1 MKIIRLFGSKYFLEF
16 LLVFISF
23 EVLFL
28 LILGF
33 NAKFLIESSVTL
45 VLLLILLKILSKR
58 RDVAISQ
65 IKNVITG
72 INKNEFVSPKEIIL
86 DESLSDLQ
94 TEIRNMYKKMR
105 SDIEYLK
112 KLERVRTEFLAN
124 VSHELRTPIF
134 TIQGYLETLL
144 NGAISDDKVN
154 LMFLNKAVRHT
165 ENLNHLL
172 NDLIDISMIESGEMK
187 MNFVHFK
194 IGEYLESLFREFVP
208 LAESRDLELKHNY
221 IRGDLEVY
229 GDKVKLKQVF
239 ANLIGNAIKY
249 TEKGTIEVNVEEREN
264 SVRIIVKDTGIGLA
278 EEDTTRIF
286 ERFYRT
292 DKARSREMGGTGL
305 GLAIAKH
312 IVEAHG
318 SRIKVRSELN
328 VGTEFFFK
336 LKK

>member
-16 LLVFISF
+16 LLIFVSF
-23 EVLFL
+23 EILFFF
-28 LILGF
+28 LIGF
-33 NAKFLIESSVTL
+33 NEKFHIASSVS
-45 VLLLILLKILSKR
+45 LLLLLFLLKILSTR
-58 RDVAISQ
+58 REQSINR

-72 INKNEFVSPKEIIL
+72 INKNEFSSPKEIIL

-144 NGAISDDKVN
+144 DGAINDDKVN
-154 LMFLNKAVRHT
+154 LTFLNKAVRHT

-187 MNFVHFK
+187 MNFVRFK
-194 IGEYLESLFREFVP
+194 IGEYLETILKEFTP
-208 LAESRDLELKHNY
+208 LAQNRDLELKHNY
-221 IRGDLEVY
+221 IRNDLEVY
-229 GDKVKLKQVF
+229 GDKAKLKQVF
-239 ANLIGNAIKY
+239 SNLIGNAIKY
-249 TEKGTIEVNVEEREN
+249 TEKGTIDVIVEEREN
-264 SVRIIVKDTGIGLA
+264 SVRIIVKDTGIGLT

-318 SRIKVRSELN
+318 SKIKVRSELN
-328 VGTEFFFK
+328 VGTEFYFK